1 MKLIKTILIIYVLT
15 ILSWVVVNYYSQKLV
30 YGCSTCNRTVTRTLA
45 EKHYDIPMEKGIVTQ
60 YSKQIKENSNR
71 RTTTETISTNITNI
85 TRLIKNKD
93 VLNHFETFYENVS
106 DSKLNDSLIHQH
118 RYKVLLNNEM
128 KCFGKDIF
136 LLVFVHI
143 STSNFE
149 GRHLIRS
156 TFGSIS
162 NFDHK
167 NIEYVFVLGQTSDI
181 KCQRYIELE
190 SKRHKD
196 IIQGSF
202 IDSYRNLTYKLVF
215 SLFWV
220 NNFCSNATFVIK
232 MDEDIIINVPLLVSY
247 LSKKVHNNSSSD
259 ILECHVITQNKPQR
273 RRKDKW
279 YITLEEYPF
288 SKFLPYCAGHSSI
301 MSIDIVRKMY
311 HATSK
316 VPFLW
321 LEDVYGSGF
330 LSLLSNIR
338 MFEPKCYINPVKRSL
353 EKGTC
358 NLFYINNLKNMNKY
372 VIMWDAITS
381 RNISKSCKC

>member
-1 MKLIKTILIIYVLT
+1 
-15 ILSWVVVNYYSQKLV
+15 
-30 YGCSTCNRTVTRTLA
+30 
-45 EKHYDIPMEKGIVTQ
+45 MEKGIVTQ

-71 RTTTETISTNITNI
+71 RTTTETNITNI

-93 VLNHFETFYENVS
+93 VLNHFETFYKNVS
-106 DSKLNDSLIHQH
+106 DSKLNDSLIHHH

-128 KCFGKDIF
+128 KCYGKDIF

-162 NFDHK
+162 NLDHK
-167 NIEYVFVLGQTSDI
+167 HIEYVFVLGQTSDV
-181 KCQRYIELE
+181 KRQRYIELE
-190 SKRHKD
+190 SEKHKD

-247 LSKKVHNNSSSD
+247 LSKKIHNNITSD

-279 YITLEEYPF
+279 FITLEEYPF

-301 MSIDIVRKMY
+301 MSIDIVRKNVSCYKQSSIFM
-311 HATSK
+311 
-316 VPFLW
+316 VGGCLW
-321 LEDVYGSGF
+321 
-330 LSLLSNIR
+330 
-338 MFEPKCYINPVKRSL
+338 
-353 EKGTC
+353 
-358 NLFYINNLKNMNKY
+358 
-372 VIMWDAITS
+372 
-381 RNISKSCKC
+381 